1 MAMSRS
7 ENMSRIKSS
16 NTSIELMLRKE
27 LWSRGLRYR
36 INCKKV
42 IGKPDICFLGK
53 KVAVFCDSEF
63 WHGKDYSE
71 GKVPKSNQEYWIP
84 KIERNI
90 NRDKTVNE
98 SLRSQEWVVMRFW
111 GKDIMS
117 NVEKVADLIEE
128 TLNHKTR

>member
-63 WHGKDYSE
+63 WHGKDYLE

-90 NRDKTVNE
+90 NRDAVVNE
-98 SLRSQEWVVMRFW
+98 SLRSQQWIVMRFW
-111 GKDIMS
+111 GKDIML

>member
-16 NTSIELMLRKE
+16 NTSIELILRKE

-36 INCKKV
+36 INCKKI

-53 KVAVFCDSEF
+53 KIAVFCDSEF
-63 WHGKDYSE
+63 WHGKDYLE

-98 SLRSQEWVVMRFW
+98 SLKSQQWIVLRFW
-111 GKDIMS
+111 GKEIMS
-117 NVEKVADLIEE
+117 DVQKIADKIESVVKSKI
-128 TLNHKTR
+128 T